1 MSRTTSNRSLGLWS
15 SALLLWPVAA
25 PQANATT
32 AESKGLDVA
41 SLVAMQEQSVGDLV
55 ARHVK
60 REVVA
65 PRVAQR
71 SGEPVQRIV
80 SERPLSEL
88 MAGEVELG
96 SMLAAPQAPAS
107 AIATTLP
114 KTTKVERRQADVLAV
129 QVVIPDGPIDDDGV
143 EARLVAPDA
152 KAASRPAVE
161 GVTTRTV
168 GRDIVVSV
176 AAPLAPNE
184 VDGAATRTVGKDI
197 VVSVAEPPAPKS
209 MVPAPEVAAPAAGV
223 PPAGGDHQ
231 IAIVDSPQGLAFMPQ
246 TLLLPR
252 AGTKASVKIMV
263 AGLQNLQI
271 FVRDAQILSWD
282 VASQQVT
289 ALRGGRTELYV
300 VHGGKMYIL
309 PVVVDKARDPID
321 LQVPGSLISLDGVL
335 PGKPTAS
342 ALYPGLDA
350 ELPATAAGSDPAAP
364 SLSDSLADTA
374 RTLDEAEREYRRF
387 AASSEQPAYG
397 SLTLQVIDERSAP
410 HAGTIYP
417 AAGVN
422 VHIIGTEFVAR
433 TDQTG
438 HLTIRDV
445 PLRSRFWVALS
456 DPAGHLTPGIAE
468 LSTLDGKQGVVRVR
482 AMRAFAL
489 ETFGSIAGVAPNANY
504 ASLCGTVAEKVGAGN
519 VAGIAVSLDTPA
531 NGPYYFNQF
540 GLLDGAQH
548 ATGSD
553 GRFCFLNVPPGP
565 VSVGLFDDGAPV
577 AAVPT
582 AVFAGRHSEVDLA
595 LGSERVLET
604 RLAMMPTAHEQLGAD
619 LRAANS
625 LKTID
630 MIDLIPLGDDTP
642 MMQLGPGL
650 VATADPILALGD
662 RAWTFAQAAE
672 FEPVIYSYGLDRRD
686 HVTPLL
692 PRGFIDDMS
701 LYAQVAHDPA
711 LGALVVE
718 YGGRERGDNGSVTFR
733 LVDAYGQAV
742 GEPWYY
748 ADQPTTKA
756 IFFNVPAGAYA
767 VLVETGDEYWLGG
780 ETILVYNETA
790 SYLRIG
796 SRIRYRP

>member
-15 SALLLWPVAA
+15 SALLLWPVVAS
-25 PQANATT
+25 QADAMTS
-32 AESKGLDVA
+32 ESKGLDVA

-55 ARHVK
+55 ARHTK
-60 REVVA
+60 REVA
-65 PRVAQR
+65 PRRVAQLG
-71 SGEPVQRIV
+71 GEPVRRV
-80 SERPLSEL
+80 VAERSLSEL

-96 SMLAAPQAPAS
+96 SLLRAPPAPVNT
-107 AIATTLP
+107 IATTLP
-114 KTTKVERRQADVLAV
+114 KTTKVEQRRGKALAV
-129 QVVIPDGPIDDDGV
+129 QVVIPEGPIEDVGV
-143 EARLVAPDA
+143 EARLVTPDA
-152 KAASRPAVE
+152 KPASQPEVD
-161 GVTTRTV
+161 GVATKTV
-168 GRDIVVSV
+168 GNDIVVSV
-176 AAPLAPNE
+176 ARPVASKA
-184 VDGAATRTVGKDI
+184 GA
-197 VVSVAEPPAPKS
+197 
-209 MVPAPEVAAPAAGV
+209 VAAPELAVPVPTASAPTASALTAPTVPMQAAT
-223 PPAGGDHQ
+223 GDHQ
-231 IAIVDSPQGLAFMPQ
+231 IAIVESPQGLAFMPQ
-246 TLLLPR
+246 TLLLPK
-252 AGTKASVKIMV
+252 AGTRASIKIMV
-263 AGLQNLQI
+263 AGAQNLQI
-271 FVRDAQILSWD
+271 FVRDAQVLSWD
-282 VASQQVT
+282 VATQNVT
-289 ALRGGRTELYV
+289 ALRGGNTELYV

-309 PVVVDKARDPID
+309 PVVVDKASDPID
-321 LQVPGSLISLDGVL
+321 LQVPGSLISLEGVL
-335 PGKPTAS
+335 PGKATSS

-350 ELPATAAGSDPAAP
+350 ELPATPAVADPAAP
-364 SLSDSLADTA
+364 SLSDSLADTT

-387 AASSEQPAYG
+387 AASSEQPSYG

-410 HAGTIYP
+410 QAGTIYP

-422 VHIIGTEFVAR
+422 VHIVGTEFVAR

-445 PLRSRFWVALS
+445 PLQSRFWVALS

-468 LSTLDGKQGVVRVR
+468 LSTRDGKQGVVRVR
-482 AMRAFAL
+482 GMRAFAL

-504 ASLCGTVAEKVGAGN
+504 ASLCGTVAEKADGGN

-540 GLLDGAQH
+540 GLLDGAQRV
-548 ATGSD
+548 TGSD

-565 VSVGLFDDGAPV
+565 ISIGLFDDDAPV

-650 VATADPILALGD
+650 VATSDPILALGD

-672 FEPVIYSYGLDRRD
+672 FEPVIYSHGLDRRD

-711 LGALVVE
+711 LGAVVIE

-780 ETILVYNETA
+780 ETILVYDETA

>member
-1 MSRTTSNRSLGLWS
+1 
-15 SALLLWPVAA
+15 
-25 PQANATT
+25 
-32 AESKGLDVA
+32 
-41 SLVAMQEQSVGDLV
+41 
-55 ARHVK
+55 
-60 REVVA
+60 
-65 PRVAQR
+65 
-71 SGEPVQRIV
+71 
-80 SERPLSEL
+80 
-88 MAGEVELG
+88 
-96 SMLAAPQAPAS
+96 
-107 AIATTLP
+107 
-114 KTTKVERRQADVLAV
+114 
-129 QVVIPDGPIDDDGV
+129 
-143 EARLVAPDA
+143 
-152 KAASRPAVE
+152 
-161 GVTTRTV
+161 
-168 GRDIVVSV
+168 
-176 AAPLAPNE
+176 
-184 VDGAATRTVGKDI
+184 
-197 VVSVAEPPAPKS
+197 
-209 MVPAPEVAAPAAGV
+209 
-223 PPAGGDHQ
+223 
-231 IAIVDSPQGLAFMPQ
+231 
-246 TLLLPR
+246 
-252 AGTKASVKIMV
+252 MV
-263 AGLQNLQI
+263 AGAQSMQI
-271 FVRDAQILSWD
+271 FVRDAQVLSWD
-282 VASQQVT
+282 VSSQQVT
-289 ALRGGRTELYV
+289 ALRGGKTELYV

-309 PVVVDKARDPID
+309 PVVVDKASDPID

-335 PGKPTAS
+335 PGKPTSS

-350 ELPATAAGSDPAAP
+350 ELPATPAVSDPAAP

-445 PLRSRFWVALS
+445 PLQSRFWVALS

-468 LSTLDGKQGVVRVR
+468 LSTQDGKQGVVRVR
-482 AMRAFAL
+482 GMRAFAV

-504 ASLCGTVAEKVGAGN
+504 ASLCGTVAEKVGGGN

-531 NGPYYFNQF
+531 NGPYYFNQY
-540 GLLDGAQH
+540 GLLDGAQRV
-548 ATGSD
+548 TGSD

-565 VSVGLFDDGAPV
+565 VSVGLFDDDAPV

-582 AVFAGRHSEVDLA
+582 AVFAGRHSEIDLA

-619 LRAANS
+619 VRAANS

-780 ETILVYNETA
+780 ETILIYNETA